1 MAFSKKIRDIIR
13 VGIGGALTFGGISM
27 YFQNEKFYDSWVIP
41 LLHKLDPETAHNL
54 AVKAAKYNLVRE
66 VKLKESKLLETRVL
80 GLHFKT
86 PIGLAA
92 GFDKNG
98 EAVEG
103 LFKMGFSFVEVG
115 SVTPLPQ
122 PGNPKPRVFRLTKD
136 QGVIN
141 RYGFNSDGHEAVF
154 EHLSHLPPP
163 GHRKAILG
171 VNLGKNKTSADHVQ
185 DYTLGV
191 QKFGPIAD
199 YLVINVSSPNTPGLR
214 NLQRKEELEKLISAV
229 VTTRDAL
236 PGTHKPP
243 VLLKIAPDIS
253 EDDKKNIASVVIR
266 NGKRIDGM
274 IVSNTTVTRPVW
286 LQSQE
291 REEVGGLSGQ
301 PLRSLAT
308 QTVKDMY
315 LLTKGSVP
323 IIGVGGVASGD
334 DAYEKIC
341 AGASL
346 IQLYTGLIYHGPSL
360 VQKITSDLE
369 DLLRRDGFKTV
380 TEAVGVNCR

>member
-1 MAFSKKIRDIIR
+1 
-13 VGIGGALTFGGISM
+13 
-27 YFQNEKFYDSWVIP
+27 
-41 LLHKLDPETAHNL
+41 
-54 AVKAAKYNLVRE
+54 
-66 VKLKESKLLETRVL
+66 
-80 GLHFKT
+80 
-86 PIGLAA
+86 
-92 GFDKNG
+92 
-98 EAVEG
+98 
-103 LFKMGFSFVEVG
+103 
-115 SVTPLPQ
+115 
-122 PGNPKPRVFRLTKD
+122 
-136 QGVIN
+136 
-141 RYGFNSDGHEAVF
+141 
-154 EHLSHLPPP
+154 
-163 GHRKAILG
+163 
-171 VNLGKNKTSADHVQ
+171 
-185 DYTLGV
+185 
-191 QKFGPIAD
+191 
-199 YLVINVSSPNTPGLR
+199 
-214 NLQRKEELEKLISAV
+214 
-229 VTTRDAL
+229 
-236 PGTHKPP
+236 
-243 VLLKIAPDIS
+243 
-253 EDDKKNIASVVIR
+253 
-266 NGKRIDGM
+266 M